1 MKLESKICKAVK
13 TNKVKAKVNNIDTVK
28 VEDGFGYI
36 TNLEMH
42 VKFKTSLQNGNYKKE
57 FLEKGL
63 VQTSSNEYNFNIP
76 KVNFGEAKAMGR
88 EVLLEI
94 LKAFQ
99 FCGDDDLRPIMKGC
113 FVKGNDICAT
123 DAHKLYWRED
133 LQTGVEKGIVINKIA
148 EPLLKLTSSDVKIYE
163 SDDSIW
169 FKIECEDF
177 ELIMRGIGGM
187 FPNYKAVIPKE
198 LNYSVRIPKKQ
209 LEETLKTGINFS
221 DKDNKT
227 VKFVFDKQKAT
238 LIFEDI
244 DRDYF
249 YTNEV
254 ETNGDIESG
263 FTIKYNTKFLLDY
276 LKTLDKKTEFVNV
289 QLQSPSRPSLFDG
302 VWLVMPQY

>member
-1 MKLESKICKAVK
+1 
-13 TNKVKAKVNNIDTVK
+13 
-28 VEDGFGYI
+28 
-36 TNLEMH
+36 
-42 VKFKTSLQNGNYKKE
+42 
-57 FLEKGL
+57 
-63 VQTSSNEYNFNIP
+63 
-76 KVNFGEAKAMGR
+76 
-88 EVLLEI
+88 
-94 LKAFQ
+94 
-99 FCGDDDLRPIMKGC
+99 
-113 FVKGNDICAT
+113 
-123 DAHKLYWRED
+123 
-133 LQTGVEKGIVINKIA
+133 
-148 EPLLKLTSSDVKIYE
+148 
-163 SDDSIW
+163 
-169 FKIECEDF
+169 
-177 ELIMRGIGGM
+177 MRGIGGM
-187 FPNYKAVIPKE
+187 FPNYKEVIPKE